1 VRQLYQRGALIKK
14 EFEEIQRLSS
24 DLPSRAAEELL
35 NMILSQTEEFYDWF
49 LDSLRKT
56 DQLDVHQWIVLEG
69 M

>member
-1 VRQLYQRGALIKK
+1 MRQLYQRGALIKK
-14 EFEEIQRLSS
+14 EFEEILRLSS

-35 NMILSQTEEFYDWF
+35 NMILSQTEEFYNWF